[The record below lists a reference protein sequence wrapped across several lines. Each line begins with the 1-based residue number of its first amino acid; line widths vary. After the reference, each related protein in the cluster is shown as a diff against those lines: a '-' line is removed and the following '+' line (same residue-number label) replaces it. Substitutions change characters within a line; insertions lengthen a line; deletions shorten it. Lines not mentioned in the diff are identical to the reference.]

1 MDMGNPRVREHLVKS
16 TIQGALLL
24 VLVFPIAA
32 RAASKGDVRNVIHS
46 VNRLFESLEY
56 DHALHQI
63 QLARQLVRGTGEE
76 VTLSLYEGVILCEM
90 SRLEEGAASFKAA
103 LLLRPDAKLPVQVAP
118 KVAALFQT
126 LQQRAKSELAA
137 LAARREAETAR
148 APRVEAPPRPALSL
162 ALAPPTVSSG
172 APRREVLRR
181 RSLIPALAGGALAVG
196 GGLSWT
202 LSRGELD
209 RLRNDDPRLATTDDV
224 QRSMSRGRTLQ
235 TLGIGL
241 LGAGAV
247 GLATAAGMYMLGAP
261 EQPLALGVSTDGT
274 SAFVH
279 GRWP

>member
-1 MDMGNPRVREHLVKS
+1 MHMGKPRVREHLVKS

-24 VLVFPIAA
+24 VLVVPIAA
-32 RAASKGDVRNVIHS
+32 RAASEGDVRNVIHS
-46 VNRLFESLEY
+46 VSRLYESLEY

-63 QLARQLVRGTGEE
+63 QLARQLSRGTQEE
-76 VTLSLYEGVILCEM
+76 VTLSLYEGIILCEM

-103 LLLRPDAKLPVQVAP
+103 LLLLPDAKLPVQVAP
-118 KVAALFQT
+118 KVTALFQT
-126 LQQRAKSELAA
+126 IQQRAKSELAA
-137 LAARREAETAR
+137 LAARREAESAR
-148 APRVEAPPRPALSL
+148 APPRPAPSL

-172 APRREVLRR
+172 APRREALRR

-224 QRSMSRGRTLQ
+224 KRSMSRGRTLQ

-261 EQPLALGVSTDGT
+261 EQPVALGVSTDGT